1 MLWLNI
7 PSLKGFFEILAIL
20 NLTHEERLKY
30 NYILVQYTKMGKFNL
45 RRGEESSPTRK
56 FRKFVEQIQKESQET
71 SRIESQRKGQTV
83 G

>member
-1 MLWLNI
+1 LWLNI
-7 PSLKGFFEILAIL
+7 PSSKGFFEILAIL

-45 RRGEESSPTRK
+45 RRDGESFPTRK
-56 FRKFVEQIQKESQET
+56 FRKFVEQNQKKSQET
-71 SRIESQRKGQTV
+71 SRVESQRKSQTV

>member
-1 MLWLNI
+1 LWLNI
-7 PSLKGFFEILAIL
+7 PSSKGFFEILAIL

-45 RRGEESSPTRK
+45 KRDGESSPTRK
-56 FRKFVEQIQKESQET
+56 FRKFVEQDQKKSQET
-71 SRIESQRKGQTV
+71 SRVESQRKSQTV